1 MSKPEDLA
9 HVSPDFRAWQR
20 GELMPA
26 GMRSCV
32 AALVEL
38 IEEAAAP
45 RPADEYI
52 GDLFEW
58 RADWSRRAED
68 EVSVWRSLTAKD
80 ET

>member
-1 MSKPEDLA
+1 MSKPKDLTTI
-9 HVSPDFRAWQR
+9 SPDFRAWQR

-26 GMRSCV
+26 GMRNCV

-38 IEEAAAP
+38 VDEAAAP

-68 EVSVWRSLTAKD
+68 EVSIWRTLTAGD
-80 ET
+80 AA